1 MIGLDVEYNVLE
13 PSYQY
18 IRTKHNADKILIYEK
33 GDLLFVFNFHHSN
46 SYENYDVYVKS
57 CRKIKVIFSTD
68 DLDFGGHGRVHHL
81 EYDTTKVDDFCSKVK
96 LYIPNRTAIVF
107 KIILWP
113 FERVGLVSFIVLLF
127 LSQFIIVA
135 RGLH

>member
-18 IRTKHNADKILIYEK
+18 IRTKHNGDKILVYEK

-107 KIILWP
+107 KII
-113 FERVGLVSFIVLLF
+113 I
-127 LSQFIIVA
+127 
-135 RGLH
+135 